1 MAPLPFSVVVRWG
14 AGLQSL
20 TIRVLG
26 SFEVLA
32 GDRHVRVSAGRLRSV
47 LVVLAMSAG
56 KPVSVDDLAA
66 AVWGER
72 LPDNARRSLQTYA
85 GRLRTALAGVRVD
98 SGGTG
103 FALRIDPEHVDAL
116 RFVRLLDDAAQQP
129 DVAAERAS
137 LAAALDLWRGDPFDG
152 VDSEWL
158 RVHQAPRLEERYLS
172 GLERRID
179 LDLASGRHGD
189 LTAELG
195 SLTARH
201 PWRESLWVRLLAAL
215 GRAGRHAEAL
225 EAYDTIRARIAA
237 ELGVDPSPDLRQAHA
252 DLVAGRA
259 PGVAHDAG
267 PPAAPLTTPRQLP
280 AKIDRFA
287 GRGDVLAELNGLLAD
302 SRRASSA
309 PIHLV
314 TGAAGIGKT
323 TLAVRWAHQ
332 VADRF
337 PDGQLHVDLCGFGP
351 AEEAADPAD
360 VLRDFLDAFNV
371 PPERMP
377 ATVNAQA
384 GLFRSLLVGKRVLIL
399 LDNARDADQVRPL
412 LPSSPDCL
420 TLVTSRNDLAGLV
433 VGEGAHPTRLDV
445 LSPEEARTLL
455 AARLGRERVTIE
467 PRAVEVITGAC
478 GYLPLAL
485 AIVAARATL
494 NPSLSLAAL
503 AGELQDSRDALS
515 VLDTGDYVTNVRA
528 VFSWSHRAVTPEAAR
543 LFRLLGLHPGAELS
557 VAAAASLA
565 GIPTSQA
572 RTLLVQLQRTNLVNR
587 CGVDRYRIHD
597 LLRTYA
603 REQATQTHPKAERH
617 DAVRRVVDH
626 YLYTAFVADRR
637 LDPSRAPIT
646 SAPPLDGVTEE
657 DLPDQHHAL
666 AWLTTERPV
675 LLAAAKVAA
684 DHGLDTQVWQLAWA
698 LTTFFDRQGH
708 WHDWATTQRAALAAA
723 KRLDDGA
730 KVARAHGAL
739 ARALTRLRRY
749 DDAHTHF
756 TRAVELF
763 GDLGDLVGQAITHVN
778 LGWTY
783 ERQEDFGRAL
793 GHNEQALELFER
805 CGHEVGQASV
815 LNAVGWDYA
824 RQGHHRTAL
833 TYCERSLRLSQVLDH
848 RFGEAEA
855 WESLGYIHLHLG
867 DHRQSISCYERAIDL
882 LFELGAPALAATVLR
897 DTGDAYRLVDDA
909 AAARPHYTRAL
920 AILEELEDP
929 EADQLR
935 LRLKQI

>member
-1 MAPLPFSVVVRWG
+1 
-14 AGLQSL
+14 LQSL

-32 GDRHVRVSAGRLRSV
+32 GDRQLRVSAGRLRSV
-47 LVVLAMSAG
+47 LVMLAMSAG
-56 KPVSVDDLAA
+56 KPVSVDDLAT

-72 LPDNARRSLQTYA
+72 LPGNARRSLQTYA

-103 FALRIDPEHVDAL
+103 FALRIDPDHVDAL
-116 RFVRLLDDAAQQP
+116 RFVRLLDDAARQP
-129 DVAAERAS
+129 DVTAERAS
-137 LAAALDLWRGDPFDG
+137 LAEALELWRGDPFEG

-158 RVHQAPRLEERYLS
+158 RVHQSPRLEERYLS

-195 SLTARH
+195 ALTARH

-237 ELGVDPSPDLRQAHA
+237 ELGVDPSPNLRQAHA

-259 PGVAHDAG
+259 PGVVHDAG
-267 PPAAPLTTPRQLP
+267 PPAPPLTTPRQLP

-287 GRGDVLAELNGLLAD
+287 GRGDVLAELNSLLAD
-302 SRRASSA
+302 SQRASSA

-323 TLAVRWAHQ
+323 TLAVRWAHH

-371 PPERMP
+371 PPGRVP

-433 VGEGAHPTRLDV
+433 VGEGAHSTRLDV

-467 PRAVEVITGAC
+467 PRAVEAITSAC

-515 VLDTGDYVTNVRA
+515 ALDTGDYVTNVRA
-528 VFSWSHRAVTPEAAR
+528 VFSWSHRAVAPEAAR
-543 LFRLLGLHPGAELS
+543 LFRLLGLHPGPELS

-565 GIPTSQA
+565 GIPRSQA

-603 REQATQTHPKAERH
+603 REQATQTHPESERH
-617 DAVRRVVDH
+617 DAVHRVVDH

-646 SAPPLDGVTEE
+646 SDPPLDGVTEE

-723 KRLDDGA
+723 ARLDDGA

-739 ARALTRLRRY
+739 ARALTRHRRY

-778 LGWTY
+778 LGWMY
-783 ERQEDFGRAL
+783 ERREDFGRAL
-793 GHNEQALELFER
+793 RHNEQALELFER
-805 CGHEVGQASV
+805 CGHEVGEASV

-824 RQGHHRTAL
+824 KQGHHRTAL

-897 DTGDAYRLVDDA
+897 DTGDAYRLA
-909 AAARPHYTRAL
+909 GEATAARPHYLRAL